1 MGTIENTL
9 VGDGVDNEH
18 LYCSN
23 SLLHI
28 MMKEEPI
35 EIIQPY
41 HTIHVKL
48 IQHPVKKRPLL

>member
-1 MGTIENTL
+1 
-9 VGDGVDNEH
+9 

-35 EIIQPY
+35 EIIKPY

-48 IQHPVKKRPLL
+48 IQHPVKKRPLP